1 MKFNKNKLSMV
12 GPGYLRGLIAIVL
25 MAISLNTSAFEPQ
38 IDLTVKPPTAE
49 DFIPKIKRALPK
61 NLTFESVS
69 LVDVEEMGKGGMV
82 IYKCTIEIKAKVK
95 ESLYQMNGFKYSK
108 YQLQEST
115 KKGGITS
122 LEALAIAAPSPYG
135 RPNLRVIIT
144 PGKNTNNKSEKPISS
159 YKEGSYT
166 IIK

>member
-1 MKFNKNKLSMV
+1 MV

-69 LVDVEEMGKGGMV
+69 LVDVEEVGKRGIMM
-82 IYKCTIEIKAKVK
+82 YKCTISIKAKVK
-95 ESLYQMNGFKYSK
+95 ESLYQMNGFKYGK

-115 KKGGITS
+115 KKGGLTS
-122 LEALAIAAPSPYG
+122 LEALAIVAPSPMG
-135 RPNLRVIIT
+135 RPNIRVIIK
-144 PGKNTNNKSEKPISS
+144 PGNNKTNKSEKPISS
-159 YKEGSYT
+159 YKKGSYT
-166 IIK
+166 IVK